1 MIITALV
8 ENSSISKEYIHKH
21 GLCLHI
27 QTAKHNILFDVG
39 PDDTFLHNAERL
51 HIDIK
56 AVDLVIISHGH
67 KDHGGG
73 LKAFLAHND
82 KAKIYIRRQA
92 FDAYY
97 ASLFKYLKV
106 YVGLEPELRA
116 HNRMVFTEDLHRI
129 DEELTLVS
137 NITGVELTPNG
148 NRSLLVKDNRT
159 YALDAFPHEQH
170 LLLQEKGKTILISG
184 CSHTGIINI
193 LQECEEKAGSKIDC
207 VVGGL
212 HLYNPISKKTEEA
225 GFIHALGHKLLAKK
239 IHIYTCHCTGLKAFE
254 LLRESLGS
262 RISTL
267 KTGQVIDW

>member
-27 QTAKHNILFDVG
+27 QTDKHNILFDVG

-56 AVDLVIISHGH
+56 AVDMVIISHGH

-97 ASLFKYLKV
+97 ASVFKYLKV
-106 YVGLEPELRA
+106 YVGLETELRA
-116 HNRMVFTEDLHRI
+116 HNRMVFTEDLHPI

-137 NITGVELTPNG
+137 NITGGQLTPNG
-148 NRSLLVKDNRT
+148 NRSLLVKKKRT
-159 YALDAFPHEQH
+159 YTLDGFQHEQH
-170 LLLQEKGKTILISG
+170 LLLQENGKTILISG
-184 CSHTGIINI
+184 CSHTGIVNI
-193 LQECEEKAGSKIDC
+193 LQECEEKAGLKIDC
-207 VVGGL
+207 LIGGL
-212 HLYNPISKKTEEA
+212 HLYNPISKKTENA
-225 GFIHALGHKLLAKK
+225 RFINELGARLRSKNVE
-239 IHIYTCHCTGLKAFE
+239 IYTCHCTGPKAYE
-254 LLRESLGS
+254 LLREALGN
-262 RISTL
+262 RISSL
-267 KTGQVIDW
+267 KTGQVIDL